1 MTIKAAQFDALV
13 KLMRGNADS
22 AANRAAR
29 SVLVDGVSQPDAVRE
44 TGATRS
50 TVHDAVRRY
59 EDADALI
66 RAAYKPTK
74 GHK

>member
-1 MTIKAAQFDALV
+1 MAIKAAQFDVLV
-13 KLMRGNADS
+13 KLLRGTADS

-29 SVLVDGVSQPDAVRE
+29 SVLVDGVSQPDAVRA

-66 RAAYKPTK
+66 RAAYRPTVGYK
-74 GHK
+74 